1 MWKQKLGMSLCTRQ
15 QATTEEALETVRMVK
30 AAGFDA
36 VSPEW
41 NPAVS
46 LDKVIALAQELGLEI
61 QSLHGPFDHVDTL
74 WSRDGK
80 VSGPALKETLD
91 ALDAC
96 GRLGIPIM
104 VLHAWIGFRYTF
116 EGASLYFGNFD
127 TIVEKAEEYGV
138 QIAFENTEGIE
149 YLFALMDHFRDRPSV
164 GYCWDSGH
172 ELCYNQPLD
181 LLAKLGDRL
190 IMTHINDNLGVSRYD
205 GVIYWTDDLH
215 LLPYDGIADWDY
227 NIERLRKSRHMDV
240 LNFEVSTR
248 SKPNRHE
255 NDIYVQMGY
264 EQFYAESYKRAC
276 RIAFKYSK

>member
-46 LDKVIALAQELGLEI
+46 LDKIIALAQELGLEI

-96 GRLGIPIM
+96 RRLGIPIM

-116 EGASLYFGNFD
+116 DGGN
-127 TIVEKAEEYGV
+127 E
-138 QIAFENTEGIE
+138 
-149 YLFALMDHFRDRPSV
+149 
-164 GYCWDSGH
+164 C
-172 ELCYNQPLD
+172 CC
-181 LLAKLGDRL
+181 LL
-190 IMTHINDNLGVSRYD
+190 
-205 GVIYWTDDLH
+205 
-215 LLPYDGIADWDY
+215 
-227 NIERLRKSRHMDV
+227 
-240 LNFEVSTR
+240 
-248 SKPNRHE
+248 
-255 NDIYVQMGY
+255 
-264 EQFYAESYKRAC
+264 
-276 RIAFKYSK
+276 